1 MSLCTVYTYK
11 NVCAF
16 VYLVELTL
24 KLIVTLTPPVR
35 DTSSWISDLSI
46 ASGSTEINNVV
57 STLHVQSECKLS
69 AMIRL
74 W

>member
-1 MSLCTVYTYK
+1 MYTY
-11 NVCAF
+11 NCHVCAF

-46 ASGSTEINNVV
+46 ANGSTEIKNVV
-57 STLHVQSECKLS
+57 STLHVQSECKLP